1 MGSLYGETD
10 DDTAIKTEMVLK
22 AGMNAMLCIGELLE
36 ERKNGTTIDV
46 CARQLSAV
54 IPRISDWSRVVIA
67 YEPVWAIGTGVVA
80 TPMQAQDT
88 HFAVREIIKKEC
100 GADVASKVRIRYGG
114 SVSPKNCQGL

>member
-80 TPMQAQDT
+80 TPLQAQEAHYQIQQLCCCCKRPYGVWWFSKPGQLQRT
-88 HFAVREIIKKEC
+88 WFA
-100 GADVASKVRIRYGG
+100 
-114 SVSPKNCQGL
+114 P